1 MDRFIPNV
9 QGCSKY
15 HISKDGELYSIFS
28 GTRKV
33 VKPVIRSNGYV
44 HNLLTNDN
52 GNKVKFYRH
61 RLVATVYIPNPDNKP
76 QVCHKDNNPLNNNV
90 GNLYWGTREDNMRQ
104 CISDNR
110 FYFVG
115 KYRKKSV
122 DESGIV
128 KKYKNGVLRK
138 YILKEYNISTGVFY
152 DVLRSH
158 GIIPDRYGKKAKDS
172 TSIPD

>member
-1 MDRFIPNV
+1 M
-9 QGCSKY
+9 
-15 HISKDGELYSIFS
+15 
-28 GTRKV
+28 
-33 VKPVIRSNGYV
+33 
-44 HNLLTNDN
+44 
-52 GNKVKFYRH
+52 
-61 RLVATVYIPNPDNKP
+61 ATVYIPNPDNKP

-128 KKYKNGVLRK
+128 KKYKNGILRK

-158 GIIPDRYGKKAKDS
+158 DIIPDRYGKKAKDS

>member
-1 MDRFIPNV
+1 MN
-9 QGCSKY
+9 
-15 HISKDGELYSIFS
+15 
-28 GTRKV
+28 
-33 VKPVIRSNGYV
+33 
-44 HNLLTNDN
+44 
-52 GNKVKFYRH
+52 NKVS
-61 RLVATVYIPNPDNKP
+61 
-76 QVCHKDNNPLNNNV
+76 
-90 GNLYWGTREDNMRQ
+90 NLYWGTREDNMRQ

-128 KKYKNGVLRK
+128 KKYKDGVLRK